1 MLNILKKIFKI
12 IIDILTLLIFLLLI
26 IIIIAKVKM
35 MGSNKD
41 YPEMFGYSVFSV
53 ATGSMEP
60 TIKQYDIILVKK
72 QDNYYEQDI
81 VTFPDTNANNKEV
94 YITHRIIKKRGNT
107 IVTKGDN
114 NNAKDATINENI
126 IIGKV
131 VKVFSNGGIWQKVF
145 TTPKIMIMIFITLIL
160 FDIAF
165 SYKGIKKKQNI
176 KIVDKIKNVK
186 LSDVNKIDDS
196 PKMTK
201 KEIETLQKK
210 TVMVQNGEDVKFDK
224 KEKEFL
230 NYTIRLD
237 LNELQKEI
245 NDKMNGSN

>member
-94 YITHRIIKKRGNT
+94 YITNRIIKKRGNT

-176 KIVDKIKNVK
+176 Q
-186 LSDVNKIDDS
+186 S
-196 PKMTK
+196 
-201 KEIETLQKK
+201 
-210 TVMVQNGEDVKFDK
+210 
-224 KEKEFL
+224 
-230 NYTIRLD
+230 
-237 LNELQKEI
+237 
-245 NDKMNGSN
+245 